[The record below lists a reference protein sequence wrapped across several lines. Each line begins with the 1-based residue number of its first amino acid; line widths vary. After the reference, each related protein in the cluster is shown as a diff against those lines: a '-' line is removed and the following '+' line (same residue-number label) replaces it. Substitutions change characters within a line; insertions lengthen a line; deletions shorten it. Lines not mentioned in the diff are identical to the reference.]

1 MVFIMSEKEKSY
13 FNNLSVIMQFSKVSR
28 CWNEKLIYYFF
39 KFVFEKYKW
48 KSPHLWFEKVSL
60 QSTKLLQAFLKF
72 HLFPVQQISRPEVTF
87 YWWDKFGMIWN

>member
-39 KFVFEKYKW
+39 KFVFEKIQVK
-48 KSPHLWFEKVSL
+48 KSSSLIWEGLSSIHEVTPGLFKVPPL
-60 QSTKLLQAFLKF
+60 
-72 HLFPVQQISRPEVTF
+72 SRPTNKQT
-87 YWWDKFGMIWN
+87 WSDILLMR